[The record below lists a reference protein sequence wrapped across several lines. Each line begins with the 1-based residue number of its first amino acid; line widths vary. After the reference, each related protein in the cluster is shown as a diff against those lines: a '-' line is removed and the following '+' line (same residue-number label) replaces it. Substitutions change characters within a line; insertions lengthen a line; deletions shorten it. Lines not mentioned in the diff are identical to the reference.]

1 MKTTLVNILL
11 RKEIIH
17 WKRMKEMFGKFPNWA
32 SKLTFGIIVIIL
44 VTIGHYLFA
53 IMHTAYE
60 IFLFIFA
67 RQLFKANMQKMYY
80 STMIAVDM
88 ETQPLRPQMK

>member
-44 VTIGHYLFA
+44 VTIGH
-53 IMHTAYE
+53 
-60 IFLFIFA
+60 
-67 RQLFKANMQKMYY
+67 
-80 STMIAVDM
+80 
-88 ETQPLRPQMK
+88 